1 MSQPAVDLGE
11 ALRRIHDE
19 VGLPLPELLASV
31 EQALALAYKRQFD
44 TDGFVQARLDLETG
58 ELTMTATRTAEDGT
72 QTVERLPVADFQ
84 RSAPQIA
91 RRAVLRRLQGMER
104 EQAQAEYSKRYGELA
119 TAAVDR
125 IDSSGVVHIDL
136 GHIEGLMAPEDQIPG
151 EQYSPGRPVAFV
163 ILEPVRASRPPAL
176 RVSRAHRLF
185 VQRLLEAEVPE
196 VQAGVVKLRAI
207 AREAGLRTKIAVSSD
222 DETVDAVGACVGPK
236 GVRHHALLENLPNEH
251 VDIVPWSE
259 DPERFVAAAL
269 GPAPVERV
277 ECDPETRTARVEVP
291 RDHLSLAIGRDGQ
304 NARLAAKLT
313 GWRIDIHPSQDG
325 QDAGQ
330 PDDGQPDVEPSHAES

>member
-11 ALRRIHDE
+11 ALRRIHEE
-19 VGLPLPELLASV
+19 VGIPLPELLATV

-44 TDGFVQARLDLETG
+44 SDGFVQARLDVDTG
-58 ELTMTATRTAEDGT
+58 ELRMTATRTAEDGT
-72 QTVERLPVADFQ
+72 QTVERLPVDDFQ
-84 RSAPQIA
+84 RLAPQIA

-119 TAAVDR
+119 TASVDR
-125 IDSSGVVHIDL
+125 VDSAVVVHIDL
-136 GHIEGLMAPEDQIPG
+136 GHIEGLMSPEDQIPG
-151 EQYSPGRPVAFV
+151 EHYTPGSPVAFV
-163 ILEPVRASRPPAL
+163 ILEPVRGSRPPAL

-196 VQAGVVKLRAI
+196 VQAGVVTIRAI

-222 DETVDAVGACVGPK
+222 DPTVDAVGACVGPK
-236 GVRHHALLENLPNEH
+236 GVRHHALLENLANEH
-251 VDIVPWSE
+251 VDIAPWSE
-259 DPERFVAAAL
+259 EPERFVAAAL

-277 ECDPETRTARVEVP
+277 VCDPETRTARVEVP

-313 GWRIDIHPSQDG
+313 GWRIDIHPSDQDP
-325 QDAGQ
+325 DSASAENGQ
-330 PDDGQPDVEPSHAES
+330 PDPEASHAEN